1 VSCLL
6 VQEGTDVSMTGWG
19 PADIFME
26 ISLTKTWKVLH
37 IPDLMNT
44 FLKIKNGY
52 WILPNALFCL

>member
-1 VSCLL
+1 